1 MIPSRRV
8 GLRYHRS
15 QLRRWPLMRFW
26 ENTGPTQSFFSTPS
40 LLTTFARHVKPDR
53 FLPPFRQWYR
63 RCNETEDL
71 TAEGLFSRGRE
82 TRKESGQMILGCA
95 RGDEKMRRLRVLLML
110 CSALVFASTVR
121 AQGTAGTNNAEL
133 NGDYAFTFNGFS
145 GSSGGPSRVFD
156 AVGRFTADGA
166 GNLTNGKLDTNGIGP
181 GTTQVA
187 QTFTGTYAIG
197 ADHRGVMN
205 IQGGAKFAFAMMAN
219 GNAQFIEFD
228 ASGGNGRIGSGTI
241 EKADT
246 TAYDSAKITGDYAFG
261 VVGQDHLN
269 HRAAMA
275 GRFTSDGT
283 GSLTNAAGDV
293 NAYGALSPMSFTTAS
308 YTVSDTATGR
318 GTLNLSFT
326 FGGGSASLNFVFYI
340 TKAGKLFVMERDT
353 VTTSSPLLN
362 GIVLRQQSPAGGF
375 SNASLNGRM
384 VIYLT
389 GLSPCG
395 SATATVPKAVA

>member
-1 MIPSRRV
+1 MDF
-8 GLRYHRS
+8 G
-15 QLRRWPLMRFW
+15 
-26 ENTGPTQSFFSTPS
+26 G
-40 LLTTFARHVKPDR
+40 
-53 FLPPFRQWYR
+53 
-63 RCNETEDL
+63 
-71 TAEGLFSRGRE
+71 G
-82 TRKESGQMILGCA
+82 TR
-95 RGDEKMRRLRVLLML
+95 DEKMRRLRVLLML

-181 GTTQVA
+181 GATQVA

-197 ADHRGVMN
+197 SDHRGVMN
-205 IQGGAKFAFAMMAN
+205 IQGGAQFAFAIMAN

-228 ASGGNGRIGSGTI
+228 ASGGSGTIGSGTI

-318 GTLNLSFT
+318 GTMNLSFT

-340 TKAGKLFVMERDT
+340 SKAGKLFVMERDT

-375 SNASLNGRM
+375 SNASLNGSM

-389 GLSPCG
+389 GLFP
-395 SATATVPKAVA
+395 VW